1 MRIERTEQF
10 VRDYRGLAPVDHQRT
25 DHALRRFLADP
36 SLPGLR
42 FGKLAGRLDPEG
54 RDIWYFRA
62 SQSLRITCARAD
74 GRVILRRVGHHD
86 IERTP

>member
-10 VRDYRGLAPVDHQRT
+10 VRDYRGLAPVDRQRI
-25 DHALRRFLADP
+25 DRALRRFLADP

-42 FGKLAGRLDPEG
+42 FGKLAGRQDAEG
-54 RDIWYFRA
+54 HDIWYFRA
-62 SQSLRITCARAD
+62 SQSLRLTCARSGD
-74 GRVILRRVGHHD
+74 RVILRRVGHHD